1 MSLTHLAPD
10 YIRAIHA
17 YQPGKPIS
25 DVAREL
31 GLNEADIVKLAS
43 NENPLG
49 ASKKALAAIQAALP
63 DLALYPDGGGVKLKA
78 VIGQKYG
85 VTPPQV
91 VLGNG
96 SNDILELAA
105 RTFLQAGDTAVY
117 SQYAFAVYPLA
128 TQAVGAIGIEVKAKN
143 FGNDL
148 EAMLLAIV
156 PSTKIVF
163 IANPN
168 NPTGTFLAGSAL
180 YDFMQRVPKDVL
192 VIFDEAYGEYLRDED
207 AYDSVP
213 WLAEFPNLV
222 ISHTMSKAYGLAG
235 LRIGFGFAAPELVAL
250 MNAVRQ
256 PFNVNH
262 LAMVAAEA
270 SLGDDEFIR
279 ESREVNAD
287 GLAMLERELNA
298 RGFETIPS
306 AANFITF
313 KIDYAS
319 AVNQS
324 LLRQGVI
331 VRPIAGYGLPDYLRV
346 SIGTAAQNARFLVAL
361 DTACQALKIESKV

>member
-1 MSLTHLAPD
+1 MSPTSLVSLAPAH
-10 YIRAIHA
+10 IRAINA
-17 YQPGKPIS
+17 YQPGKPIG

-31 GLNEADIVKLAS
+31 GLNEADIIKLAS

-49 ASKKALAAIQAALP
+49 ASQKAVAAIQSALH
-63 DLALYPDGGGVKLKA
+63 DLASYPDGGGYALKA
-78 VIGQKYG
+78 AVAKKYN
-85 VTPPQV
+85 VDPAQI

-96 SNDILELAA
+96 SNDILELAT
-105 RTFLQAGDTAVY
+105 RTFMQAGDSAVY

-128 TQAVGAIGIEVKAKN
+128 TQAVGATGIEVKAKN

-148 EAMLLAIV
+148 EAMLLAIQ
-156 PSTKIVF
+156 PTTKIVF

-168 NPTGTFLAGSAL
+168 NPTGTFIAGSAL
-180 YDFMQRVPKDVL
+180 YGFMQRAPKNVL
-192 VIFDEAYGEYLRDED
+192 VIFDEAYGEYLRSED
-207 AYDSVP
+207 TYDSVP
-213 WLAEFPNLV
+213 WLAEFPNLI

-270 SLGDDEFIR
+270 ALSDDEFIA
-279 ESREVNAD
+279 ESRRVNAE
-287 GLAMLERELNA
+287 GLATLQHELTA
-298 RGFETIPS
+298 RGYDTIPS

-313 KIDYAS
+313 KISQAG

-331 VRPIAGYGLPDYLRV
+331 VRPIASYGLPDHLRV
-346 SIGTAAQNARFLVAL
+346 SIGTAAQNQRFLAAL
-361 DTACQALKIESKV
+361 DFSTKELKA

>member
-10 YIRAIHA
+10 YIRAINA

-31 GLNEADIVKLAS
+31 GLAEADIVKLAS

-49 ASKKALAAIQAALP
+49 ASKKAVAAIQAALH
-63 DLALYPDGGGVKLKA
+63 DLASYPDGGGYALKA
-78 VIGQKYG
+78 AVAKKY
-85 VTPPQV
+85 QV
-91 VLGNG
+91 DAAQIVLGNG

-105 RTFLQAGDTAVY
+105 RTFMQAGDTAVY

-128 TQAVGAIGIEVKAKN
+128 TQAVGATGIEVKAKD

-148 EAMLLAIV
+148 EAMLLAIK

-168 NPTGTFLAGSAL
+168 NPTGTFIAGSAL
-180 YDFMQRVPKDVL
+180 YNFIERAPKNVL
-192 VIFDEAYGEYLRDED
+192 VIFDEAYGEYLDINQS
-207 AYDSVP
+207 YDSAP
-213 WLAEFPNLV
+213 WLKEFPNLI
-222 ISHTMSKAYGLAG
+222 ISHTLSKAYGLAG
-235 LRIGFGFAAPELVAL
+235 LRIGFGLAAPELVAL

-270 SLGDDEFIR
+270 ALNDDEFIR
-279 ESREVNAD
+279 ESRRVNSD
-287 GLAMLERELNA
+287 GLATLQRELTA

-306 AANFITF
+306 SANFITF
-313 KIDYAS
+313 KIGQAS

-324 LLRQGVI
+324 LLRQGII
-331 VRPIAGYGLPDYLRV
+331 VRPITSYGLPDYLRV
-346 SIGTAAQNARFLVAL
+346 SIGTPAQNTRFLAAL
-361 DTACQALKIESKV
+361 DIARQELKV